1 MKSNKMTVLG
11 ASLLLIFGLSACSST
26 SSNKDQKSKMMNDGR
41 MQMMEGKKMG
51 MMSGEKKMMGMMMT
65 PEMHEK
71 MAKKHQKSA
80 KCLRSGKTQKEC
92 MPMMGMGKNGMM
104 KSQMMKGMDHCMSKM
119 KGKKMNNKGM
129 GKMKMCMMQQME
141 AKTQK
146 MSDDEHKKHH

>member
-1 MKSNKMTVLG
+1 
-11 ASLLLIFGLSACSST
+11 
-26 SSNKDQKSKMMNDGR
+26 
-41 MQMMEGKKMG
+41 MEGKKMG